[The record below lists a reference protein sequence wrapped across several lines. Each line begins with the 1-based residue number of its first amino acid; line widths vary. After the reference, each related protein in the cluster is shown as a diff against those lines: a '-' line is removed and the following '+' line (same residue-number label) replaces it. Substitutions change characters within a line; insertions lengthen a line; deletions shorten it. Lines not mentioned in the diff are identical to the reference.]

1 MPRRRAAPAMRILI
15 IGGSNSLLS
24 GGYVTQLRQSLE
36 GHGGADI
43 VQLSVGAT
51 TSLSAIGRL
60 HEHHALAGAQQFDV
74 IVYEYGIN
82 DAGHFAPRAGGA
94 ESWRLCLHLLLK
106 AAAALY
112 PSAIFV
118 PLVLAQ
124 RRQFAAAAAHPFYD
138 AQIAEYA
145 ALQLNCLDI
154 RAFMAALFMERL
166 PDWLYRD
173 EAHYDAPQATSII
186 GALLARRLLELV
198 AQRVENVA
206 QTCARMQATS
216 PYATLNLMYVPAVNL
231 QQFTSGPVQAARVEN
246 RLMRV
251 DYLRMLPGSRLELR
265 SAMFPLALFLKSDAA
280 HDALNWTWPP
290 RPGCPSARAWP
301 RATPTP
307 KPTALFIRASRC
319 RCCGAT
325 RWSRPSARAPWP
337 SACRRRPAPR
347 RSVSTATPAASR
359 ARPNAIWTW
368 SASCCWSR
376 ANPAATMIR
385 FVP

>member
-1 MPRRRAAPAMRILI
+1 MKILI

-82 DAGHFAPRAGGA
+82 DAGHFAPRADGA

-280 HDALNWTWPP
+280 HDALQLDLATEA
-290 RPGCPSARAWP
+290 GLSFSARV
-301 RATPTP
+301 
-307 KPTALFIRASRC
+307 
-319 RCCGAT
+319 AT
-325 RWSRPSARAPWP
+325 RHADTEAYGFIYSSIPLPLLWGDTLVAPFGPSTLAVGVPAQAGAAQVGFDCYAGGKPGAPE
-337 SACRRRPAPR
+337 RYLDL
-347 RSVSTATPAASR
+347 VG
-359 ARPNAIWTW
+359 ILLL
-368 SASCCWSR
+368 
-376 ANPAATMIR
+376 
-385 FVP
+385 VQG